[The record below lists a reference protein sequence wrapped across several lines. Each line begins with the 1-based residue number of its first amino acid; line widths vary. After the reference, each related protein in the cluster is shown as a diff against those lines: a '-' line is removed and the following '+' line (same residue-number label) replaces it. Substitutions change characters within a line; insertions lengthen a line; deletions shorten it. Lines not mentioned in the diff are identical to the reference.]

1 MFQERQ
7 KRVERFTLENTAISP
22 NLTYVR
28 YAILRHFPLQTC
40 HSGPVNDNQAES
52 RNEENNNQK
61 DHLESILLK
70 IILQFKK

>member
-28 YAILRHFPLQTC
+28 YAIPRQYPLQTC

-52 RNEENNNQK
+52 RKEENNNQK
-61 DHLESILLK
+61 DQTNRIH
-70 IILQFKK
+70 IIKNNSPI